1 MEFDD
6 LFRRADLNNLEEF
19 LIHGGEGF
27 EEPSTKTYS
36 QRLKEADS
44 KVEAFF
50 EARFS
55 DIKEIDEIV
64 GYYYK
69 QAIVYRDVYFEM
81 GLITGAKIAFQ
92 IHKRM
97 EELS

>member
-1 MEFDD
+1 M
-6 LFRRADLNNLEEF
+6 
-19 LIHGGEGF
+19 
-27 EEPSTKTYS
+27 
-36 QRLKEADS
+36 
-44 KVEAFF
+44 EAFF
-50 EARFS
+50 EERFS
-55 DIKEIDEIV
+55 DIKELDEIA

>member
-6 LFRRADLNNLEEF
+6 LLRRADLNNLEEF
-19 LIHGGEGF
+19 IIHGGESF
-27 EEPSTKTYS
+27 VKPSTKTYS

-50 EARFS
+50 EERFS
-55 DIKEIDEIV
+55 DIKELDEIV

>member
-1 MEFDD
+1 MESF
-6 LFRRADLNNLEEF
+6 
-19 LIHGGEGF
+19 F
-27 EEPSTKTYS
+27 EE
-36 QRLKEADS
+36 
-44 KVEAFF
+44 
-50 EARFS
+50 RFS
-55 DIKEIDEIV
+55 DIKELDEIV

-69 QAIVYRDVYFEM
+69 QAIVYRDVYFEI